1 MSNRISSYG
10 EEGAVMTVDSSS
22 FGAAL
27 RKRRKELGYTQSYIS
42 QFSGLSV
49 SFISDLE
56 NGKPTVELEKA
67 IIYANLLGMDV
78 EVRPRNKY
86 V

>member
-1 MSNRISSYG
+1 
-10 EEGAVMTVDSSS
+10 MTVDSKS
-22 FGAAL
+22 FGESL
-27 RKRRKELGYTQSYIS
+27 RKRRKDLGYTQSFVS

-67 IIYANLLGMDV
+67 IRYANLLGLDV
-78 EVRPRNKY
+78 LVKPRGE
-86 V
+86 

>member
-1 MSNRISSYG
+1 
-10 EEGAVMTVDSSS
+10 MTVDSIS
-22 FGAAL
+22 FGESL
-27 RKRRKELGYTQSYIS
+27 RKRRKDLGYTQSFVS

-67 IIYANLLGMDV
+67 IRYANLLGLDV
-78 EVRPRNKY
+78 YVRPRGE
-86 V
+86 